1 MNKQELIDKLE
12 DIEWEDF
19 EVKEAKSEVPK
30 NSWETVS
37 AFSNTSGGWLV
48 FGVRKT
54 GKEYEI
60 LGVKTP
66 EKVEQD
72 FIGVLRSAEKFN
84 KKIDIKCKK
93 YTFDGKIVLVFYIP
107 LSESKPVYYN
117 TPKNT
122 FIRSGSGDQRVTQE
136 ELNSMF
142 RDSAFGTKDREV
154 TRLNIN
160 DLNKESIKRY
170 RTYLQ
175 NIKPQHQYNTLAD
188 EEFLTKIRVLEK
200 GFVTIAGL
208 LVLGTEDSIGKYF
221 PDFKID
227 YLEIFGTSYS
237 DAENR
242 YEFRLSEYPN
252 LYEYFFSIYER
263 IIKKIDVPFKLKGAF
278 RDENQPQVKA
288 IREALVNLLIHSDYF
303 SPMKPRIRVFSN
315 RIEFF
320 NPGALPKPYEEL
332 QKGDISLP
340 RNPLITRMFR
350 VIDLAENAGY
360 GFDKMFKGWKYYY
373 SQDPVILTGLDYYR
387 IEFFF
392 EKETVEKG
400 DQKTSE
406 NTPQITPQIT
416 PQKPTEL
423 EQKILNVIKEKSTAS
438 RVDISKKLK
447 ISEDTVKEYLE
458 KLKKKGLLKRIGPDK
473 GGSWEIIA

>member
-1 MNKQELIDKLE
+1 MEKEELIQKLE

-19 EVKEAKSEVPK
+19 EVKEAKSEIPK
-30 NSWETVS
+30 NSWETIS
-37 AFSNTSGGWLV
+37 AFSNTAGGWLI
-48 FGVRKT
+48 FGVKKE
-54 GKEYEI
+54 GKNYEI
-60 LGVKTP
+60 IGVEKP
-66 EKVEQD
+66 EKIEQD
-72 FIGVLRSAEKFN
+72 FTTVLRGQKFN
-84 KKIDIKCKK
+84 HKIIPLSKK
-93 YTFDGKIVLVFYIP
+93 YIFDGKTVLAFYIP
-107 LSESKPVYYN
+107 IGQKKPMYYDN
-117 TPKNT
+117 PKNT
-122 FIRSGSGDQRVTQE
+122 FIRAGSGDQRLTEQE
-136 ELNSMF
+136 VDSLY
-142 RDSAFGTKDREV
+142 RDSSFGTKDREI
-154 TRLNIN
+154 TQLNIT
-160 DLNKESIKRY
+160 DLNNESIKRF

-175 NIKPQHQYNTLAD
+175 NIKPQHQYNVLTD
-188 EEFLTKIRVLEK
+188 ENFLTKIRVLEK

-208 LVLGTEDSIGKYF
+208 LVFGTEDSIGKYF

-227 YLEIFGTSYS
+227 YFEIFGTSYS

-320 NPGALPKPYEEL
+320 NPGALPKPYKEL

-340 RNPLITRMFR
+340 RNPLITRIFR

-360 GFDKMFKGWKYYY
+360 GFDKMFKGWRYHYHH
-373 SQDPVILTGLDYYR
+373 DPVILTGLDYYR

-392 EKETVEKG
+392 EKETAGNEAGEKVG
-400 DQKTSE
+400 EKVGEKLTKNQESIIRFLKE
-406 NTPQITPQIT
+406 NTR
-416 PQKPTEL
+416 L
-423 EQKILNVIKEKSTAS
+423 SIKGLSEKVGIAEKNIEANLS
-438 RVDISKKLK
+438 KLK
-447 ISEDTVKEYLE
+447 Q
-458 KLKKKGLLKRIGPDK
+458 KGILKRIGPDK
-473 GGSWEIIA
+473 GGHWEIK